1 MVRDTKLYDVL
12 NISSDANDNDI
23 KKAYRKLSIKWHP
36 DKNPDNKEAATE
48 KFQEISE
55 AYSILS
61 DSDKRKQ
68 YDAYGMDFLK
78 NQSDG
83 GHGFNPEDIFSQ
95 FFGGGG
101 GGSPFGFNF
110 GGQGPRQAPKE
121 DITLK
126 VETSLEQIYNE
137 ENIEINYPQKHFC
150 SSCDGTGSKSKN
162 KPTCNECDGKGKK
175 IQVIRMGPMIQQM
188 VQDCRKCRGTGE
200 FIKQEDKC
208 TTCKG
213 SSYTMKTRSL
223 KFPLRNGLSSGNK
236 IQLERKGHIF
246 KDHKTDLII
255 IIDVKE
261 HDRFIRNEN
270 NLIVQINLEL
280 YQALFGFD
288 KIIKHLDGEMLHI
301 SSSSKIVDGSTK
313 IIKGKGMPDLRTKQ
327 IGDMIIN
334 FKINYPNVGSF
345 SVDEKETLKKLLSK
359 DNKTEL
365 DIEEKIKSGEIKT
378 TKTILEDK
386 VIKQNTR
393 SQSRD
398 HSEGA
403 PECVQQ

>member
-36 DKNPDNKEAATE
+36 DKNPDNKE
-48 KFQEISE
+48 EISE

-137 ENIEINYPQKHFC
+137 ENIEINYPQKNFC

-213 SSYTMKTRSL
+213 SSYTMKTRIC
-223 KFPLRNGLSSGNK
+223 FR
-236 IQLERKGHIF
+236 
-246 KDHKTDLII
+246 
-255 IIDVKE
+255 
-261 HDRFIRNEN
+261 
-270 NLIVQINLEL
+270 
-280 YQALFGFD
+280 
-288 KIIKHLDGEMLHI
+288 
-301 SSSSKIVDGSTK
+301 
-313 IIKGKGMPDLRTKQ
+313 
-327 IGDMIIN
+327 
-334 FKINYPNVGSF
+334 
-345 SVDEKETLKKLLSK
+345 
-359 DNKTEL
+359 
-365 DIEEKIKSGEIKT
+365 EI
-378 TKTILEDK
+378 
-386 VIKQNTR
+386 
-393 SQSRD
+393 
-398 HSEGA
+398 
-403 PECVQQ
+403 